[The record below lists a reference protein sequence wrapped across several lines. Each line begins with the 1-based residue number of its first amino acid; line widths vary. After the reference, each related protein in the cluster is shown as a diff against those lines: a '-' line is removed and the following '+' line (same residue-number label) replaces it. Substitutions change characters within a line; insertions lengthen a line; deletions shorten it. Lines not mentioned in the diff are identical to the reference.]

1 MSAVL
6 IATVSILTLISP
18 FALGYVW
25 TLRLWDRESEKGRR
39 PMAEWLSLVLVT
51 SAVAVYWLSAF
62 GSPPVATPQWDVY
75 FHRWSRISTLIAA
88 LGSILCLFGGGKEK
102 RVVLVAS
109 FVVPLSWVLTKV
121 LE

>member
-1 MSAVL
+1 MSVVL

-25 TLRLWDRESEKGRR
+25 TLRLWDHEGEEGRR
-39 PMAEWLSLVLVT
+39 PIAEWLSLILVT

-75 FHRWSRISTLIAA
+75 FHRWSRISILISA
-88 LGSILCLFGGGKEK
+88 LGFVVCLFGSGKEK
-102 RVVLVAS
+102 RFVLVAS
-109 FVVPLSWVLTKV
+109 FIVPLSWVLTKV

>member
-1 MSAVL
+1 MSVVL

-25 TLRLWDRESEKGRR
+25 TLRLRDHEGEEGRR
-39 PMAEWLSLVLVT
+39 PIAEWLSLILVT

-75 FHRWSRISTLIAA
+75 FHRWSRISVVISA
-88 LGSILCLFGGGKEK
+88 LGFILCLFGGGKEK
-102 RVVLVAS
+102 RVVLAAS
-109 FVVPLSWVLTKV
+109 FIVPLSWALTKV